1 MNNVQPAESAWRNGL
16 RPALVEINL
25 ARLTANYRNIENAAG
40 AASVM
45 PVIKSNAYGHG
56 LIEVGRHYVR
66 IGVQRLAVAL
76 LEEGIALR
84 HAGIAAP
91 ISILGAL
98 LPEQIVAGL
107 RHALTLSAS
116 SIEML
121 RYIDAQAEAL
131 RVKPPVHL
139 EIDTG
144 MERTGVRPY
153 EAARFLEESLRCRAV
168 NIEGIFTHF
177 ANADLL
183 DLTSARL
190 QIERF
195 QEVLRFYERR
205 SIPQPLR
212 HMASSAGILQLP
224 ESHFDLVRPGIML
237 YGIYPSAECART
249 IAIRPALS
257 LKARLSY
264 VKMVEANSPL
274 SYGWTWR
281 SDHRVRIATVPL
293 GYGDGYSRRLSNK
306 AHVLMR
312 GKRYP
317 IAGRVCMDQFMVNL
331 ESDEAAEGDVVT
343 LIGEEGDESIRC
355 DDLAELLGTNPYE
368 VLTNLNTRLPR
379 VYVNEE

>member
-1 MNNVQPAESAWRNGL
+1 MNIAQPAKTIWPDGL

-25 ARLTANYRNIENAAG
+25 ARLTQNYRNIEHAVGDAM
-40 AASVM
+40 VM

-56 LIEVGRHYVR
+56 LVEVGRHYAR
-66 IGVQRLAVAL
+66 IGVKRLAVAL

-84 HAGIAAP
+84 QAGIDMP
-91 ISILGAL
+91 ISILGT
-98 LPEQIVAGL
+98 LPPAQIVAGL
-107 RHALTLSAS
+107 RHNLTLTAS
-116 SIEML
+116 SVAML
-121 RYIDAQAEAL
+121 RTIDAQAESMQI
-131 RVKPPVHL
+131 KPPVHL

-144 MERTGVRPY
+144 MERTGARPY
-153 EAARFLEESLRCRAV
+153 EAQSFLEESLRCRAA

-177 ANADLL
+177 ANADLI

-205 SIPQPLR
+205 SIPHPMR

-224 ESHFDLVRPGIML
+224 ESHFDMVRPGIML
-237 YGIYPSAECART
+237 YGIYPSAECARP

-257 LKARLSY
+257 LRSRISF
-264 VKMVEANSPL
+264 VKLVEANSSL

-306 AHVLMR
+306 AHVLIR

-343 LIGEEGDESIRC
+343 LIGEEGDESITC

-379 VYVNEE
+379 LYVNQQ